1 MSCQTSQNQHN
12 PIRRSLMPYR
22 IMAD

>member
-12 PIRRSLMPYR
+12 PIRRTPMPYR